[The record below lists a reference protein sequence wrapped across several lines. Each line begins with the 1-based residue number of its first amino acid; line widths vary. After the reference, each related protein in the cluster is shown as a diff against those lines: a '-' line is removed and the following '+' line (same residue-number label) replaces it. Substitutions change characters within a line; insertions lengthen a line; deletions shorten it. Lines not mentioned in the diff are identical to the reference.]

1 MLPLSASGDNVAV
14 ELSWCGSLASFDRL
28 RRINDWRSQCDFIES
43 IQNKSIQNR
52 HKVTDEDQEPVCFYF
67 VGNLDV
73 CV

>member
-43 IQNKSIQNR
+43 IQNKSIQKTQS
-52 HKVTDEDQEPVCFYF
+52 H
-67 VGNLDV
+67 
-73 CV
+73 